1 MASCDVQAIEQN
13 NKLSEIE
20 CLVDDEHL
28 AEGVSKFAQYLR
40 DCYDELRNVKL
51 SSKKRIKCTDV
62 WLLRYFVRM
71 SEDSLPS
78 RSEIIARRLL
88 RLHTAKFRRR
98 DNRTTGR
105 SFVAD
110 RTEYDFTEEELKCL
124 KDYLR
129 EFMYETGQDS
139 AAFLSAIN
147 KHLIQTE
154 A

>member
-1 MASCDVQAIEQN
+1 MASSDAQAIKEN
-13 NKLSEIE
+13 NKLAEIE
-20 CLVDDEHL
+20 HLVDDEHL
-28 AEGVSKFAQYLR
+28 AEGISLFARYLR
-40 DCYDELRNVKL
+40 ECYDEFRNVKVDPR
-51 SSKKRIKCTDV
+51 KKIKCTDV
-62 WLLRYFVRM
+62 WLLRYFVTM

-98 DNRTTGR
+98 DNRATGR

-139 AAFLSAIN
+139 AAFLGAIN
-147 KHLIQTE
+147 KQLVQTE